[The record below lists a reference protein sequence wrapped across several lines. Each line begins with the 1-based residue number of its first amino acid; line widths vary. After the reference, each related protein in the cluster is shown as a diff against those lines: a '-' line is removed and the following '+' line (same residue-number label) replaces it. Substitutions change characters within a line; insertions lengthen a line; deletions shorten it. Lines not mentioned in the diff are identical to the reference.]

1 MTPTTAPHSPLRLLT
16 ALPDLVGGPPRES
29 LLLVPVRDGAAS
41 GALRIDLPRPDH
53 VDAVAQAAVGTLC
66 RVPDLARAIAIVVT
80 DAPFAD
86 GSGVVHEA
94 LMSAVTERAAA
105 CGIDVIDELCVA
117 GDAWGRYAD
126 AVPRPRDEVPALGD
140 ETPAPADPALRA
152 AVRDAFDATL
162 RTARAID
169 RLDADAD
176 SGVPMASGSSDIDPH
191 AAVRI
196 DAACESPTFLFEA
209 ALGWDPDD
217 LDPYDVAILLFIV
230 RGPAMRDVALTQWS
244 TDAAGGERAL
254 DWQNRWDA
262 GENPPPEG
270 ALRLA
275 GEGPRPDVDRV
286 RRARALASAV
296 ARVAPDELT
305 ALAHTVAGW
314 LAWALGS
321 ASAAA
326 ADIATARRADPSY
339 GLAQL
344 MTQLLDAGILPG
356 WVFDPRGMTLR
367 EQRGR

>member
-1 MTPTTAPHSPLRLLT
+1 MTSTTAPRSPLRLLT
-16 ALPDLVGGPPRES
+16 ALPDLVGGSPRES
-29 LLLVPVRDGAAS
+29 LLLIPVKDGAAS

-53 VDAVAQAAVGTLC
+53 IEAVAQAAVGTLC
-66 RVPDLARAIAIVVT
+66 RVPDLSRAVAIVVT

-105 CGIDVIDELCVA
+105 CGIEIADELCVA

-126 AVPRPRDEVPALGD
+126 AVPRPRDEVPSLEQA
-140 ETPAPADPALRA
+140 PARADPALRA

-162 RTARAID
+162 RTVDAID

-176 SGVPMASGSSDIDPH
+176 GGVPMASGSRDIDAH
-191 AAVRI
+191 AAARVH
-196 DAACESPTFLFEA
+196 AACESPTVLFEA
-209 ALGWDPDD
+209 VLAWDPDD
-217 LDPYDVAILLFIV
+217 LDPYDIAILLFLL

-244 TDAAGGERAL
+244 ADAAEGERTLA
-254 DWQNRWDA
+254 WQERWSR
-262 GENPPPEG
+262 GEDPAPDGP
-270 ALRLA
+270 LRLA
-275 GEGPRPDVDRV
+275 GEGPRPEVDRL
-286 RRARALASAV
+286 RRARAVASAI
-296 ARVAPDELT
+296 ARVVPEELLAP
-305 ALAHTVAGW
+305 AHTVAGW

-326 ADIATARRADPSY
+326 SDIDIARRADPDY

-344 MTQLLDAGILPG
+344 MTQLLDAGHLPG